1 MGTTKIMATD
11 HKKKVCQHSKIYEVK
26 KNFDSRGFLQPIR
39 EIGTNK
45 IVFKAQDIYIS
56 LSKKFALRGVHV
68 QISFPP
74 AKKIITV
81 IQGEIIAVTI
91 CCNRQCKLFGQARKF
106 NLSSKKSEALL
117 VPKLQAF
124 GYLSLKNKTL
134 IITCMDQ
141 PYDKAKDFAINPVEF
156 FTNDIQI
163 NRAIISERDQKSPNL
178 DTFLSKLHDKTLWK
192 TRKS

>member
-1 MGTTKIMATD
+1 MVTEN
-11 HKKKVCQHSKIYEVK
+11 KKSFCQHSKIYEVK
-26 KNFDSRGFLQPIR
+26 KNFDSRGYLQPIR
-39 EIGTNK
+39 EVGTNK

-56 LSKKFALRGVHV
+56 QSKKFAIRGVHL
-68 QISFPP
+68 QLSSPP

-81 IQGEIIAVTI
+81 IEGEIIAVTI
-91 CCNRQCKLFGQARKF
+91 CCNNKCKLFGQARKF
-106 NLSSKKSEALL
+106 ELSSKKSEALL

-124 GYLSLKNKTL
+124 GYLVLENKTL

-141 PYDKAKDFAINPVEF
+141 PYDITKDFAINPVEF

-163 NRAIISERDQKSPNL
+163 NRAIISDRDQKASNL
-178 DTFLSKLHDKTLWK
+178 DVFLSKLHNKTLSK